1 MANIF
6 ETIFKFEKKE
16 LNRYMKEA
24 DQVIAFEEEMASKT
38 DDELSAE
45 TKKFQEY
52 LAASENEEIKDKRL
66 EEIKHRAF
74 AVCREGAKRSLHQF
88 PYKVQIVGSLVIN
101 GGNIA
106 EMRTGEGKTLTATMA
121 VYLNALTGRGVHVV
135 TVNEYLASRDA
146 EWMGNVYRFL
156 GLTVGVNLASKTAQE
171 KREAYLCD
179 ITYTT
184 NSELGFDYL
193 RDNMAQNMEVG
204 SASYAGSSSGSSTKP
219 TPSSSTN
226 PARRSSFPAAN
237 VRALLSTKSRT
248 AS

>member
-1 MANIF
+1 
-6 ETIFKFEKKE
+6 
-16 LNRYMKEA
+16 MKEA

-38 DDELSAE
+38 DDELRAE

-88 PYKVQIVGSLVIN
+88 PYKVQIVGSLVLN

-146 EWMGNVYRFL
+146 EWMGNV
-156 GLTVGVNLASKTAQE
+156 
-171 KREAYLCD
+171 
-179 ITYTT
+179 
-184 NSELGFDYL
+184 
-193 RDNMAQNMEVG
+193 
-204 SASYAGSSSGSSTKP
+204 
-219 TPSSSTN
+219 
-226 PARRSSFPAAN
+226 
-237 VRALLSTKSRT
+237 
-248 AS
+248 